1 MVLEVEFLEM
11 LQTRCVKR
19 QGGYMKAT
27 AFLTIEGSPKVI
39 MI

>member
-19 QGGYMKAT
+19 QEGYMKAT
-27 AFLTIEGSPKVI
+27 AFLTIEGSPKVM